1 MSVNEK
7 MTAIA
12 DAIRGKTGGTGLLTL
27 DGMAA
32 AIANISGSSGLT
44 YDMGEFVLDADT
56 ASGLGMSIPHSLGAA
71 PDFVCVWT
79 DHWAGLTSDQPV
91 SYADAKSTAVGCIW
105 LNQITGMT
113 FRATSTNTGVPL
125 VVGLQISNGDY
136 RVGVSTPTSGAYGML
151 DGYVTD
157 AKFSTP
163 NFGINGARYRAGVTY
178 KYFISKAWWNVGGTA
193 DVE

>member
-56 ASGLGMSIPHSLGAA
+56 VSGPGVSIPHSLGAA

-79 DHWAGLTSDQPV
+79 DHWAGLTSDQTV
-91 SYADAKSTAVGCIW
+91 SYADAKSTAVGYIW
-105 LNQITGMT
+105 LNQITGM
-113 FRATSTNTGVPL
+113 AYSASSTNTGVPL
-125 VVGLQISNGDY
+125 VVSLRITNGDY
-136 RVGVSTPTSGAYGML
+136 RVGAALPTSGAYGML

-163 NFGINGARYRAGVTY
+163 HFGASGARYRAGVTY
-178 KYFISKAWWNVGGTA
+178 KYFISKAWWNVGGVA
-193 DVE
+193 NAE